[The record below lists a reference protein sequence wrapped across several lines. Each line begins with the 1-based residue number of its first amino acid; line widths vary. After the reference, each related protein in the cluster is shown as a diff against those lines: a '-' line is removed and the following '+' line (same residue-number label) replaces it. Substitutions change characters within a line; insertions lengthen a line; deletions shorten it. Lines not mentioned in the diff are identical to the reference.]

1 MAATAVAKKFDSKPG
16 TTCFARLVK
25 NISVHRYAYLMI
37 VPVLAYYILFC
48 YAPMYGAVIAFKDF
62 SPRLGILKSEWV
74 GFRYFAELLASP
86 NFYRALKNTLI
97 ISVSSLV
104 FCFPAPILLALLLNE
119 LRGKWFPRIVQ
130 TTSYLPHFIS
140 MVVVCG
146 MIKDF
151 TMDTGFI
158 NDIIAFFGGE
168 RTTLLNQV
176 NAFVPIYIISDIW
189 QGVGWGSI
197 VYLAALTSIDQQ
209 LYEAADIDG
218 AGRLRKLW
226 SITLPGIIPTITMML
241 ILKMGSLLSVG
252 YEKIILLYN
261 PLTYESA
268 DVISS
273 FVYRR
278 GLQEMDWSFST
289 AVGLFNSMINFVLLF
304 SANIISRKVSDSG
317 LW

>member
-1 MAATAVAKKFDSKPG
+1 MTTRAIAKTQDRGLEPSYL
-16 TTCFARLVK
+16 ARLAK
-25 NISVHRYAYLMI
+25 NIAAHKYAYLMI
-37 VPVLAYYILFC
+37 VPVLVYYILFC

-74 GFRYFAELLASP
+74 GFRYFAELFQSP
-86 NFYRALKNTLI
+86 NFYRALKNTLV

-104 FCFPAPILLALLLNE
+104 FCFPSPILLALLLNE
-119 LRGKWFPRIVQ
+119 LRGKIFPRIVQ

-140 MVVVCG
+140 LVVVCG

-151 TMDTGFI
+151 TMDTGFV
-158 NDIIAFFGGE
+158 NDIIVFFGGE
-168 RTTLLNQV
+168 RTTLLNQAG
-176 NAFVPIYIISDIW
+176 AFVPIYIISDIW
-189 QGVGWGSI
+189 QGAGWSSI

-218 AGRLRKLW
+218 AGRLRKLF
-226 SITLPGIIPTITMML
+226 SITLPGIMPTITMML
-241 ILKMGSLLSVG
+241 ILKIGSLLNVG

-261 PLTYESA
+261 PLTYDTA
-268 DVISS
+268 DVVTS

-278 GLQEMDWSFST
+278 GLQDMDWSFST
-289 AVGLFNSMINFVLLF
+289 AVGLFNSAINFVLLF
-304 SANIISRKVSDSG
+304 SANTISRKVSDGG